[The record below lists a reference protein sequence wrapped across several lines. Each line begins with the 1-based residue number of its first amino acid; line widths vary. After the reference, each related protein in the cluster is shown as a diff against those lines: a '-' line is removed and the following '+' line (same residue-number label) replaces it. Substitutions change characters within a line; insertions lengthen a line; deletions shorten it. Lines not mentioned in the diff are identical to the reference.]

1 MSPPSLNHNFIS
13 GNIYNIFSNYLRG
26 KRCTP
31 IADGTH
37 LFLTK
42 RERFIPDGMIV
53 CDPDKLRPDGVHGA
67 PDLVIEVLSPS
78 TARNDKGH
86 KKDVYEACG
95 VREYWII
102 SPGDRSV
109 EQYVL
114 ENGRFTLREVYT
126 QYPDY
131 MLNNMTEDERAAVT
145 TGFQCSLF
153 DDLMIKVD
161 DIFYRVF
168 IA

>member
-78 TARNDKGH
+78 T
-86 KKDVYEACG
+86 
-95 VREYWII
+95 
-102 SPGDRSV
+102 
-109 EQYVL
+109 Q
-114 ENGRFTLREVYT
+114 
-126 QYPDY
+126 
-131 MLNNMTEDERAAVT
+131 
-145 TGFQCSLF
+145 
-153 DDLMIKVD
+153 
-161 DIFYRVF
+161 
-168 IA
+168 